1 MTRRKK
7 RIKPS
12 PSNQK
17 PVAPKPAAVDDS
29 PKPAAP
35 NQYGGKLKEAAIDDS
50 PKPAAPKP
58 AAIPDFLIDGAK
70 VKELLGISES
80 TFRRMIKAKQLPGH
94 LKVRGRHKFNAA
106 AIIAMIRD
114 AG

>member
-35 NQYGGKLKEAAIDDS
+35 NQYGGELKEAV
-50 PKPAAPKP
+50 
-58 AAIPDFLIDGAK
+58 IPDFLIDGAK
-70 VKELLGISES
+70 VKKLLGISES